1 MKFSVKIKPKGK
13 DRPRFVRRGNFV
25 QTYTTKATKDYEET
39 IKKAFLEQCK
49 GQYDKEYDRAIKV
62 EIWAFFE
69 PPRSYSKKKKIEL
82 IDTPHLKKPD
92 GDNVAK
98 LVLDSLNEIA
108 WKDDSQVN
116 ELIIHKYYDEEDMII
131 VEIEYEKEI

>member
-1 MKFSVKIKPKGK
+1 MKFYIKTKPKGK

-49 GQYDKEYDRAIKV
+49 GQYDKEYIGPIKV

-69 PPRSYSKKKKIEL
+69 PPKSYSNKKRIEL
-82 IDTPHLKKPD
+82 IDTPHLKRPD
-92 GDNVAK
+92 SDNIGKIVM
-98 LVLDSLNEIA
+98 DSLNGVA
-108 WKDDSQVN
+108 WKDDSQVSD
-116 ELIIHKYYDEEDMII
+116 LIVHKYYDEEDMIV
-131 VEIEYEKEI
+131 VEIKYV

>member
-1 MKFSVKIKPKGK
+1 MKFSIKIKPKGK
-13 DRPRFVRRGNFV
+13 DRPRFVRKENFV
-25 QTYTTKATKDYEET
+25 QTYTTKATKDYEEA
-39 IKKAFLEQCK
+39 IRKAFLRQCK
-49 GQYDKEYDRAIKV
+49 GEYDKEYIGPVKI

-69 PPRSYSKKKKIEL
+69 PPKSYSKKKKIEL
-82 IDTPHLKKPD
+82 IDTPHLKRPD
-92 GDNVAK
+92 GDNIGK